1 MFFPAFTIKKRF
13 CLMKHLINMI
23 VLSAVPFDFYLFA
36 SPFQNCK
43 RASTAV
49 IESDTIG
56 ISQSDEQKLAAHL
69 ACSKKTSW

>member
-1 MFFPAFTIKKRF
+1 
-13 CLMKHLINMI
+13 MI
-23 VLSAVPFDFYLFA
+23 VLSAVLFGFYLFA

-69 ACSKKTSW
+69 ECSKKTSW

>member
-1 MFFPAFTIKKRF
+1 
-13 CLMKHLINMI
+13 MI
-23 VLSAVPFDFYLFA
+23 VLSAVPFGFYLFA

>member
-1 MFFPAFTIKKRF
+1 
-13 CLMKHLINMI
+13 MI
-23 VLSAVPFDFYLFA
+23 FLSAILFGFYLFA

-56 ISQSDEQKLAAHL
+56 ISQSDEKKLAAHL

>member
-1 MFFPAFTIKKRF
+1 
-13 CLMKHLINMI
+13 MI
-23 VLSAVPFDFYLFA
+23 VLSAVLFGFYLFA

-43 RASTAV
+43 RASAAV

-69 ACSKKTSW
+69 ECSKKNELVASKMASN

>member
-1 MFFPAFTIKKRF
+1 
-13 CLMKHLINMI
+13 MKHLINVI
-23 VLSAVPFDFYLFA
+23 VLSAVLFGFYLFA

-49 IESDTIG
+49 IESDTVG

-69 ACSKKTSW
+69 SCSKKTSW

>member
-1 MFFPAFTIKKRF
+1 
-13 CLMKHLINMI
+13 MKHLINMI
-23 VLSAVPFDFYLFA
+23 FLSAALFGFYLFA

-56 ISQSDEQKLAAHL
+56 ISQSDEKKIAAHL